1 MRLNTLK
8 FKTMYRLKSR
18 FGTPEERRDARKR
31 GLRNLHRERKI
42 SKARRKYPVRRAWLT
57 AAAMKIV
64 HPSQ

>member
-1 MRLNTLK
+1 
-8 FKTMYRLKSR
+8 MYRLKSR